1 MAEQADNMR
10 YENASDA
17 DEDGVTP
24 RKTKTKPASRKLSL
38 ILWGLV
44 LLSVCGAGFVWFGSS
59 ADQNNSDISVLR
71 PDQGPFKVKPIESG
85 GLEIETSNTTV
96 MNMLDGTQPRSEGT
110 ETLALPDGQ
119 PELPPVQT
127 TDLKETPD
135 TPSTSTASGVGAM
148 PAPNQTA
155 GAIPPATAPAA
166 AQGEAASESK
176 TNDGTQV
183 IIAKRLSSGSDDIAS
198 ASGSDDIAGTSGS
211 DDTASEPD
219 TKSSASVSEAS
230 EIASPVARPKLENR
244 VIKKQIIEPDLS
256 NPDLFMVQL
265 AAFRN
270 REKAETASAL
280 LTEKHNQRLMGL
292 MLGVMQVEAKN
303 STMFWRV
310 ITEPLPPKDARKIC
324 GDLKRSGQDCILRKA
339 TPVRP

>member
-24 RKTKTKPASRKLSL
+24 RKAKTKPASRKLSL

-96 MNMLDGTQPRSEGT
+96 LNMLDGTQPRSEGT

-198 ASGSDDIAGTSGS
+198 ASGSDD
-211 DDTASEPD
+211 TASEPD
-219 TKSSASVSEAS
+219 TKSGASVSEAS

-256 NPDLFMVQL
+256 NPELFMVQL

-292 MLGVMQVEAKN
+292 MLGVMQVKAKN

>member
-10 YENASDA
+10 YENASYA

-24 RKTKTKPASRKLSL
+24 RKAKTKTASRKLSL

-59 ADQNNSDISVLR
+59 ADQNNSDITVLR
-71 PDQGPFKVKPIESG
+71 PDQGPFKVKPIEAG

-96 MNMLDGTQPRSEGT
+96 LNMLDGTQPRSEGT

-183 IIAKRLSSGSDDIAS
+183 IIAKRLSSGSDDI
-198 ASGSDDIAGTSGS
+198 
-211 DDTASEPD
+211 ASEPD

>member
-10 YENASDA
+10 YENASYA

-24 RKTKTKPASRKLSL
+24 RKAKTKPASRKLSL

-59 ADQNNSDISVLR
+59 ADQNNSDITVLR

-96 MNMLDGTQPRSEGT
+96 LNMLDGTQPRSEGT

-119 PELPPVQT
+119 PELPPIQT
-127 TDLKETPD
+127 TDLKETLD

-155 GAIPPATAPAA
+155 GAMPPATAPAA
-166 AQGEAASESK
+166 AQGETASESK

-198 ASGSDDIAGTSGS
+198 
-211 DDTASEPD
+211 EPD

-230 EIASPVARPKLENR
+230 EIASPVARPKQENR
-244 VIKKQIIEPDLS
+244 EIKKQIIEPDLS

>member
-24 RKTKTKPASRKLSL
+24 RKAKTKPASRKLSL

-59 ADQNNSDISVLR
+59 ADQNNSDITVLR

-96 MNMLDGTQPRSEGT
+96 LNMLDGTQPRSEGT

-183 IIAKRLSSGSDDIAS
+183 IIAKRLSSGSDDI
-198 ASGSDDIAGTSGS
+198 
-211 DDTASEPD
+211 ASEPD

>member
-10 YENASDA
+10 YENASYA

-24 RKTKTKPASRKLSL
+24 RKAKTKPASRKLSL

-59 ADQNNSDISVLR
+59 ADQNNSDITVLR
-71 PDQGPFKVKPIESG
+71 PDQGPFKVKPIEAG

-96 MNMLDGTQPRSEGT
+96 LNMLDGTQPRSEGT

-119 PELPPVQT
+119 PELPPIQT

-135 TPSTSTASGVGAM
+135 TPSTSPASGVGAM

-198 ASGSDDIAGTSGS
+198 
-211 DDTASEPD
+211 EPD
-219 TKSSASVSEAS
+219 TKSSASVSETS

>member
-10 YENASDA
+10 YENASYA

-24 RKTKTKPASRKLSL
+24 RKAKTKPASRKLSL

-59 ADQNNSDISVLR
+59 ADQNNSDITVLR
-71 PDQGPFKVKPIESG
+71 PDQGPFKVKPIEAG

-96 MNMLDGTQPRSEGT
+96 LDMLDGTQPRSEGT

-119 PELPPVQT
+119 PELPPIQT
-127 TDLKETPD
+127 TDLKETLD

-183 IIAKRLSSGSDDIAS
+183 IIAKRLSSGSDDI
-198 ASGSDDIAGTSGS
+198 
-211 DDTASEPD
+211 ASEPD

>member
-24 RKTKTKPASRKLSL
+24 RKAKTKPASRKLSL

-71 PDQGPFKVKPIESG
+71 PDQGPFKVKPIETG

-96 MNMLDGTQPRSEGT
+96 LNMLDGTQPRSEGT

-198 ASGSDDIAGTSGS
+198 ASGSDDI
-211 DDTASEPD
+211 ASEPD

>member
-24 RKTKTKPASRKLSL
+24 RKAKTKPASRKLSL

-71 PDQGPFKVKPIESG
+71 PDQGPFKVKPIETG

-183 IIAKRLSSGSDDIAS
+183 IIAKRLSSGSDDS
-198 ASGSDDIAGTSGS
+198 AGASGS

>member
-10 YENASDA
+10 YENASYADA
-17 DEDGVTP
+17 DGVTP
-24 RKTKTKPASRKLSL
+24 RKAKTKPVSRKLSL

-59 ADQNNSDISVLR
+59 ADQNNSDITVLR
-71 PDQGPFKVKPIESG
+71 PDQGPFKVKPIEAG
-85 GLEIETSNTTV
+85 GLEVETSNTTV
-96 MNMLDGTQPRSEGT
+96 LNMLDGTQPHSEGT
-110 ETLALPDGQ
+110 EILALPDGQ

-127 TDLKETPD
+127 TDLKETPG
-135 TPSTSTASGVGAM
+135 TPSTSTASGVGEM
-148 PAPNQTA
+148 PAQNQIA
-155 GAIPPATAPAA
+155 VVIPPVTAPAA
-166 AQGEAASESK
+166 GHDEAASESK

-183 IIAKRLSSGSDDIAS
+183 IIAKRISSGSDDIAS
-198 ASGSDDIAGTSGS
+198 
-211 DDTASEPD
+211 EPD
-219 TKSSASVSEAS
+219 AKSSTSVSEAS

>member
-10 YENASDA
+10 YENASYA

-24 RKTKTKPASRKLSL
+24 RKAKTKPASRKLSL

-59 ADQNNSDISVLR
+59 ADQNNSDITVLR
-71 PDQGPFKVKPIESG
+71 PDQGPFKVKPIEAG

-96 MNMLDGTQPRSEGT
+96 LNMLDGTQPRSEGT

-183 IIAKRLSSGSDDIAS
+183 IIAKRLSSGSDDI
-198 ASGSDDIAGTSGS
+198 
-211 DDTASEPD
+211 ASEPD

>member
-10 YENASDA
+10 YENASYA

-24 RKTKTKPASRKLSL
+24 RKAKTKPASRKLSL

-59 ADQNNSDISVLR
+59 ADQNNSDITVLR
-71 PDQGPFKVKPIESG
+71 PDQGPFKVKPIEAG

-96 MNMLDGTQPRSEGT
+96 LNMLDGTQPRSEGT

-119 PELPPVQT
+119 PELPPIQT
-127 TDLKETPD
+127 TDLKETLD

-183 IIAKRLSSGSDDIAS
+183 IIAKRLSSGSDDI
-198 ASGSDDIAGTSGS
+198 
-211 DDTASEPD
+211 ASEPD

>member
-24 RKTKTKPASRKLSL
+24 RKAKTKPASRKLSL

-59 ADQNNSDISVLR
+59 ADQNNSDITVLR

-96 MNMLDGTQPRSEGT
+96 LNMLDGTQPRSEGT

-155 GAIPPATAPAA
+155 GAMPPATAPAT

-183 IIAKRLSSGSDDIAS
+183 IIAKRLSSGSDDIA
-198 ASGSDDIAGTSGS
+198 GTSGS
-211 DDTASEPD
+211 DDTASELD

>member
-10 YENASDA
+10 YENASYA

-24 RKTKTKPASRKLSL
+24 RKAKTKPASRKLSL

-59 ADQNNSDISVLR
+59 ADQNNSDITVLR
-71 PDQGPFKVKPIESG
+71 PDQGPFKVKPIESRG
-85 GLEIETSNTTV
+85 FEIETSNTTV
-96 MNMLDGTQPRSEGT
+96 LDMLDGTQPRSEGT

-198 ASGSDDIAGTSGS
+198 
-211 DDTASEPD
+211 EPD

-270 REKAETASAL
+270 REKAETASSL
-280 LTEKHNQRLMGL
+280 LTKKHNKRLMGL

>member
-24 RKTKTKPASRKLSL
+24 RKAKTKPASRKLSL

-59 ADQNNSDISVLR
+59 ADQNNSDIIVLR
-71 PDQGPFKVKPIESG
+71 PDQGPFKVKPIEAG

-96 MNMLDGTQPRSEGT
+96 LNMLDGIQPRSEST

-155 GAIPPATAPAA
+155 GAMPPATAPAA
-166 AQGEAASESK
+166 AQGEVASESK

-198 ASGSDDIAGTSGS
+198 
-211 DDTASEPD
+211 EPD

-230 EIASPVARPKLENR
+230 EIASPVARPKQENR
-244 VIKKQIIEPDLS
+244 EIKKQIIEPDLS

>member
-10 YENASDA
+10 YENASYA

-24 RKTKTKPASRKLSL
+24 RKAKTKTASRKLSL

-59 ADQNNSDISVLR
+59 ADQNNSDITVLR
-71 PDQGPFKVKPIESG
+71 PDQGPFKVKPIEAG

-96 MNMLDGTQPRSEGT
+96 LNMLDGTQPRSEGT

-135 TPSTSTASGVGAM
+135 TPSNSTVSGVGAM
-148 PAPNQTA
+148 STPNQTV
-155 GAIPPATAPAA
+155 GVIPPVTAPAA
-166 AQGEAASESK
+166 ATDEVASESK
-176 TNDGTQV
+176 ENQGTQV
-183 IIAKRLSSGSDDIAS
+183 ITAKRLSSGNDDIAS
-198 ASGSDDIAGTSGS
+198 
-211 DDTASEPD
+211 E
-219 TKSSASVSEAS
+219 SSASLSEES

-280 LTEKHNQRLMGL
+280 LTEKHSKRLMGL

>member
-10 YENASDA
+10 YENASYA

-24 RKTKTKPASRKLSL
+24 RKAKTKPASRKLSL

-59 ADQNNSDISVLR
+59 ADQNNSDITVLR
-71 PDQGPFKVKPIESG
+71 PDQGPFKVKPIEAG

-96 MNMLDGTQPRSEGT
+96 LNMLDGTQPRSEGT

-119 PELPPVQT
+119 PELPPIQT
-127 TDLKETPD
+127 TDLKETLD

-155 GAIPPATAPAA
+155 GAMPPATAPAA
-166 AQGEAASESK
+166 AQGETASESK

-198 ASGSDDIAGTSGS
+198 
-211 DDTASEPD
+211 EPD

-230 EIASPVARPKLENR
+230 EIASPVARPKQENR
-244 VIKKQIIEPDLS
+244 EIKKQIIEPDLS

>member
-10 YENASDA
+10 YENASYA

-24 RKTKTKPASRKLSL
+24 RKAKTKPASRKLSL

-59 ADQNNSDISVLR
+59 ADQNNSDITVLR

-96 MNMLDGTQPRSEGT
+96 LNMLDGTQPRSEGT

-155 GAIPPATAPAA
+155 GAMPPATAPAA

-183 IIAKRLSSGSDDIAS
+183 IIAKRLSSGSDDIAG
-198 ASGSDDIAGTSGS
+198 ASGS

-219 TKSSASVSEAS
+219 TKSGASVSEAS

>member
-24 RKTKTKPASRKLSL
+24 RKAKTKPASRKLSL

-71 PDQGPFKVKPIESG
+71 PDQGPFKVKPIETG

-183 IIAKRLSSGSDDIAS
+183 IIAKQLSSGSDDIAV
-198 ASGSDDIAGTSGS
+198 TSGS

>member
-10 YENASDA
+10 YENASYA

-24 RKTKTKPASRKLSL
+24 RKAKTKPASRKLSL

-96 MNMLDGTQPRSEGT
+96 LNMLDGTQLRSEGT

-166 AQGEAASESK
+166 AQGEVASESK

-183 IIAKRLSSGSDDIAS
+183 IIAKRLSSGSDNI
-198 ASGSDDIAGTSGS
+198 
-211 DDTASEPD
+211 ASEPD

-324 GDLKRSGQDCILRKA
+324 GDLKRSGQDCFLRKA

>member
-96 MNMLDGTQPRSEGT
+96 LNMLDGTQPRSEGT

-198 ASGSDDIAGTSGS
+198 
-211 DDTASEPD
+211 EPD

-256 NPDLFMVQL
+256 NPELFMVQL

>member
-10 YENASDA
+10 YENASYA

-24 RKTKTKPASRKLSL
+24 RKAKTKPASRKLSL

-59 ADQNNSDISVLR
+59 ADQNNSDITVLR

-96 MNMLDGTQPRSEGT
+96 LNMLDGTQPRSEGT

-183 IIAKRLSSGSDDIAS
+183 IIAKRLSSGSDDI
-198 ASGSDDIAGTSGS
+198 
-211 DDTASEPD
+211 ASEPD

>member
-10 YENASDA
+10 YENVSYA

-24 RKTKTKPASRKLSL
+24 RKAKTKPASRKLSL

-44 LLSVCGAGFVWFGSS
+44 LLSLCGAGFVWFGSS
-59 ADQNNSDISVLR
+59 ADQNNSDITVLR

-96 MNMLDGTQPRSEGT
+96 LNMLDGTQPRSEGT

-127 TDLKETPD
+127 TDIKETLD
-135 TPSTSTASGVGAM
+135 TPSISTASGVGAM

-183 IIAKRLSSGSDDIAS
+183 IIAKRLS
-198 ASGSDDIAGTSGS
+198 SGS

>member
-10 YENASDA
+10 YENASYA

-24 RKTKTKPASRKLSL
+24 RKAKTKTASRKLSL

-59 ADQNNSDISVLR
+59 ADQNNSDITVLR
-71 PDQGPFKVKPIESG
+71 PDQGPFKVKPIEAG

-96 MNMLDGTQPRSEGT
+96 LDMLDGTQPRSEGT

-119 PELPPVQT
+119 PELPPIQT
-127 TDLKETPD
+127 TDLKETLD

-155 GAIPPATAPAA
+155 GAMPPATAPAA
-166 AQGEAASESK
+166 AQGETASESK

-183 IIAKRLSSGSDDIAS
+183 IIAKRLSSGSDDI
-198 ASGSDDIAGTSGS
+198 
-211 DDTASEPD
+211 ASEPD

-265 AAFRN
+265 AAFRS
-270 REKAETASAL
+270 REKAETTSAL
-280 LTEKHNQRLMGL
+280 LTEKHNKRLMGL

>member
-10 YENASDA
+10 YENASYA

-24 RKTKTKPASRKLSL
+24 RKAKTKTASRKLSL

-59 ADQNNSDISVLR
+59 ADQNNSDITVLR
-71 PDQGPFKVKPIESG
+71 PDQGPFKVKPIEAG

-96 MNMLDGTQPRSEGT
+96 LDMLDGTQPRSEGT

-119 PELPPVQT
+119 PELPPIQT
-127 TDLKETPD
+127 TDLKETLD

-155 GAIPPATAPAA
+155 GAMPPATAPAA
-166 AQGEAASESK
+166 AQGETASESK

-198 ASGSDDIAGTSGS
+198 
-211 DDTASEPD
+211 EPD

-230 EIASPVARPKLENR
+230 EIASPVARPKQENR
-244 VIKKQIIEPDLS
+244 EIKKQIIEPDLS

>member
-10 YENASDA
+10 YENASYA

-24 RKTKTKPASRKLSL
+24 RKAKTKPASRKLSL

-59 ADQNNSDISVLR
+59 ADQNNSDITVLR
-71 PDQGPFKVKPIESG
+71 PDQGPFKVKPIEAG

-96 MNMLDGTQPRSEGT
+96 LDMLDGTQPRSEGT

-198 ASGSDDIAGTSGS
+198 
-211 DDTASEPD
+211 EPD

-230 EIASPVARPKLENR
+230 EIASPVARPKQENR
-244 VIKKQIIEPDLS
+244 EIKKQIIEPDLS

>member
-24 RKTKTKPASRKLSL
+24 RKAKTKPASRKLSL

-96 MNMLDGTQPRSEGT
+96 LNMLDGTQPRSEGT

-183 IIAKRLSSGSDDIAS
+183 IIAKRLSSGSDDIAG
-198 ASGSDDIAGTSGS
+198 ASGS

-219 TKSSASVSEAS
+219 TKSGASVSEAS

-256 NPDLFMVQL
+256 NPELFMVQL

-303 STMFWRV
+303 SKMFWRV

>member
-10 YENASDA
+10 YENASYA

-24 RKTKTKPASRKLSL
+24 RKAKTKPASRKLSL

-59 ADQNNSDISVLR
+59 ADQNNSDITVLR
-71 PDQGPFKVKPIESG
+71 PDQGPFKVKPIEAG

-96 MNMLDGTQPRSEGT
+96 LDMLDGTQPRSEGT

-198 ASGSDDIAGTSGS
+198 
-211 DDTASEPD
+211 EPD

-256 NPDLFMVQL
+256 NSDLFMVQL

-280 LTEKHNQRLMGL
+280 LTEKHNKRLMGL

>member
-10 YENASDA
+10 YENASYA

-24 RKTKTKPASRKLSL
+24 RKAKTKPASRKLSL

-59 ADQNNSDISVLR
+59 ADQNNSDITVLR

-96 MNMLDGTQPRSEGT
+96 LNMLDGTQPRSEGT

-155 GAIPPATAPAA
+155 GAMPPATAPAA
-166 AQGEAASESK
+166 AQGETASESK

-183 IIAKRLSSGSDDIAS
+183 IIAKRLSSGSDDI
-198 ASGSDDIAGTSGS
+198 
-211 DDTASEPD
+211 ASEPD

>member
-10 YENASDA
+10 YENASYA

-24 RKTKTKPASRKLSL
+24 RKAKTKPASRKLSL

-44 LLSVCGAGFVWFGSS
+44 LLCVCGAGFVWFGSS
-59 ADQNNSDISVLR
+59 ADQNNSDITVLR

-96 MNMLDGTQPRSEGT
+96 LNMLDGTQPRSEGT

-127 TDLKETPD
+127 TDPKETPD

-148 PAPNQTA
+148 PTSNQTA
-155 GAIPPATAPAA
+155 GVIPPVTAPAA
-166 AQGEAASESK
+166 AQDEAASESK

-183 IIAKRLSSGSDDIAS
+183 IIAKRLSPGSDDIAS
-198 ASGSDDIAGTSGS
+198 
-211 DDTASEPD
+211 EPV

-244 VIKKQIIEPDLS
+244 VFKKQIIEPDLS

-280 LTEKHNQRLMGL
+280 LTEKHNKRLMGL

>member
-10 YENASDA
+10 YENASYA

-24 RKTKTKPASRKLSL
+24 RKAKTKPASRKLSL

-59 ADQNNSDISVLR
+59 ADQNNSDITVLR
-71 PDQGPFKVKPIESG
+71 PDQGPFKVKPIEAG

-96 MNMLDGTQPRSEGT
+96 LDMLDGTQPRSEGT

-166 AQGEAASESK
+166 AQSEAASESK

-183 IIAKRLSSGSDDIAS
+183 IIAKQLSSGSDDI
-198 ASGSDDIAGTSGS
+198 
-211 DDTASEPD
+211 ASEPD

>member
-10 YENASDA
+10 YENASYA

-24 RKTKTKPASRKLSL
+24 RKAKTKPASRKLSL

-59 ADQNNSDISVLR
+59 ADQNNSDITVLR
-71 PDQGPFKVKPIESG
+71 PDQGPFKVKPIETG

-148 PAPNQTA
+148 PAQNQTA
-155 GAIPPATAPAA
+155 GAIPPATAPAT

-198 ASGSDDIAGTSGS
+198 ASGSDDIA
-211 DDTASEPD
+211 SEPD

-244 VIKKQIIEPDLS
+244 MIKKQIIEPDLS

>member
-10 YENASDA
+10 YENASYA

-24 RKTKTKPASRKLSL
+24 RKAKTKPASRKLSL

-59 ADQNNSDISVLR
+59 ADQNNSDITVLR
-71 PDQGPFKVKPIESG
+71 PDQGPFKVKPIEAG

-96 MNMLDGTQPRSEGT
+96 LNMLDGTQPRSEST

-183 IIAKRLSSGSDDIAS
+183 IIAKRLSSGSDDI
-198 ASGSDDIAGTSGS
+198 
-211 DDTASEPD
+211 ASEPD

>member
-10 YENASDA
+10 YENASYA

-24 RKTKTKPASRKLSL
+24 RKAKTKPASRKLSL

-59 ADQNNSDISVLR
+59 ADQNNSDITVLR

-96 MNMLDGTQPRSEGT
+96 LNMLDGTQPRSEGT

-198 ASGSDDIAGTSGS
+198 
-211 DDTASEPD
+211 EPD

-280 LTEKHNQRLMGL
+280 LTQKHNKRLMGL

>member
-10 YENASDA
+10 YENASYA

-24 RKTKTKPASRKLSL
+24 RKAKTKPASRKLSL
-38 ILWGLV
+38 ILWGLI

-59 ADQNNSDISVLR
+59 ADQNNSDITVLR

-96 MNMLDGTQPRSEGT
+96 LNMLDGTQPRSEGT

-155 GAIPPATAPAA
+155 GATPPATAPAA

-183 IIAKRLSSGSDDIAS
+183 IIAKRLSSGSDDI
-198 ASGSDDIAGTSGS
+198 
-211 DDTASEPD
+211 ASEPD

>member
-1 MAEQADNMR
+1 MAEQADNMG
-10 YENASDA
+10 YENASYA

-24 RKTKTKPASRKLSL
+24 RKAKTKPASRKLSL

-59 ADQNNSDISVLR
+59 ADQNNSDITVLR

-96 MNMLDGTQPRSEGT
+96 LNMLDGTQPRSEGT

-183 IIAKRLSSGSDDIAS
+183 IIAKRLSSGSDDI
-198 ASGSDDIAGTSGS
+198 
-211 DDTASEPD
+211 ASEPD

-339 TPVRP
+339 TPVGP

>member
-10 YENASDA
+10 YENASYA

-24 RKTKTKPASRKLSL
+24 RKAKTKPASRKLSL

-59 ADQNNSDISVLR
+59 ADQNNSDITVLR

-96 MNMLDGTQPRSEGT
+96 LNMLDGTQPRSEGT

-155 GAIPPATAPAA
+155 GTMPPATAPAA

-183 IIAKRLSSGSDDIAS
+183 IIAKRLSSGSDDI
-198 ASGSDDIAGTSGS
+198 
-211 DDTASEPD
+211 ASEPD

-280 LTEKHNQRLMGL
+280 LTEKHTQRLMGL

>member
-10 YENASDA
+10 YENASYA

-24 RKTKTKPASRKLSL
+24 RKAKTKPASRKLSL

-44 LLSVCGAGFVWFGSS
+44 LLSMCGAGFVWFGSS
-59 ADQNNSDISVLR
+59 ADQNNSDITVLR
-71 PDQGPFKVKPIESG
+71 PDQGPFKVKPIEAG

-96 MNMLDGTQPRSEGT
+96 LNMLDGTQPRSEGT

-119 PELPPVQT
+119 PELPPVET

-198 ASGSDDIAGTSGS
+198 
-211 DDTASEPD
+211 EPN

>member
-10 YENASDA
+10 YENASYA

-24 RKTKTKPASRKLSL
+24 RKAKTKPALRKLSL

-71 PDQGPFKVKPIESG
+71 PDQGPFKVKPIETG

-96 MNMLDGTQPRSEGT
+96 LNMLDGTQPRSEGT

-183 IIAKRLSSGSDDIAS
+183 IIAKRLSSGSDDI
-198 ASGSDDIAGTSGS
+198 
-211 DDTASEPD
+211 ASEPD